1 MGTVSLHAIGIDEL
15 RDAFSGTQPA
25 VDRLRALAREVW
37 PPESIPAR
45 RGGLLAKLGPFS
57 RHAVGAPV
65 VRPGVP
71 TAQDVDDVAQGRDVP
86 PDRREAAWAL
96 VDAFVDAT
104 AWGVL
109 RFDSDDRTI
118 DDLDFALASAGLP
131 SRFGLRQL
139 FNSATRLPIKWLPG
153 MAGGLR
159 ARGPG
164 RGDGVRVGGGAARRR
179 ARGGPPRRP
188 GRGLARWLPRLGLGR
203 RRGRTSRARPR
214 RVVPLLNRGYR
225 RAPMIPSAK

>member
-15 RDAFSGTQPA
+15 RDAFSGTDAA
-25 VDRLRALAREVW
+25 VDHLRALALATW
-37 PPESIPAR
+37 PPTPVPPR
-45 RGGLLAKLGPFS
+45 RGGLLSKLGPFS

-71 TAQDVDDVAQGRDVP
+71 TARDVDDVAHGRDVP

-96 VDAFVDAT
+96 VDAFVDAS

-109 RFDSDDRTI
+109 RFEADDRTI

-139 FNSATRLPIKWLPG
+139 FNAATRLPIKWLPG
-153 MAGGLR
+153 MSGGYAVGERAEAMASAFASALPGVDPAVAPLAGRIGAWLAGFPDWAAQAR
-159 ARGPG
+159 AAG
-164 RGDGVRVGGGAARRR
+164 RPAPDLVVWYR
-179 ARGGPPRRP
+179 A
-188 GRGLARWLPRLGLGR
+188 
-203 RRGRTSRARPR
+203 
-214 RVVPLLNRGYR
+214 
-225 RAPMIPSAK
+225 

>member
-153 MAGGLR
+153 MAGGY
-159 ARGPG
+159 ARGDRAEVMASAWAEALPG
-164 RGDGVRVGGGAARRR
+164 V
-179 ARGGPPRRP
+179 
-188 GRGLARWLPRLGLGR
+188 
-203 RRGRTSRARPR
+203 
-214 RVVPLLNRGYR
+214 
-225 RAPMIPSAK
+225 APEA